1 MESFKDNTEKL
12 EDVELLFSGIHT
24 HLKNKGGSVE
34 EDLAFA
40 KLIVANHLG
49 AINYFMSD
57 YSIQLLRY
65 IVINILHLKTNFE
78 YGEPANAIAGD
89 YYIFIAA
96 PFDELKDNIPQ
107 WHKIDLYKG
116 ENNARLYSYVSYIA
130 KNHFIRNKKKYE
142 DREKDSL
149 ELLEFIDYDTLLGYD
164 YAYDEIDKD
173 VSETLQ
179 MVRKAFLNLKDRDQ
193 IVLQCLVINKMHWSE
208 AFDKLR
214 IYLNPKGPNNEWI
227 NWSSEE
233 KQKAIDKYWNS
244 KQKQDA
250 MAGLKKRAI
259 TYITSQLKKIKEQKI

>member
-1 MESFKDNTEKL
+1 MESIKDNTEEL
-12 EDVELLFSGIHT
+12 EYGELLFSSIYT
-24 HLKNKGGSVE
+24 HLKNKGGNVE

-40 KLIVANHLG
+40 KLIVANHPE
-49 AINYFMSD
+49 AISYFMGD

-65 IVINILHLKTNFE
+65 VVKNILHLKSNYE
-78 YGEPANAIAGD
+78 YGEPANVIAGD

-96 PFDELKDNIPQ
+96 PFNELKGSIPQ

-116 ENNARLYSYVSYIA
+116 ENDARLYSYVSYIT
-130 KNHFIRNKKKYE
+130 KNHFIKNKKKYE

-149 ELLEFIDYDTLLGYD
+149 ELLEFIDYETLLGYD
-164 YAYDEIDKD
+164 YADDGVD
-173 VSETLQ
+173 VDASETLQ
-179 MVRKAFLNLKDRDQ
+179 MLHKAFLSLKERDQ
-193 IVLQCLVINKMHWSE
+193 IVLQYLVMDKMHWSE
-208 AFDKLR
+208 AFDELR
-214 IYLNPKGPNNEWI
+214 IYLDPKGPNNEWI

-259 TYITSQLKKIKEQKI
+259 AYITSRLKK